1 MAGIMLRKK
10 NVLIFVLAILAISA
24 GMVLGWVWTPLQR
37 FEGARAP
44 HNPRPWFD
52 QLALSSDQQ
61 QQMDKIWTDARQKRQ
76 KMFERFRDLDKQR
89 EEQVQGLLSPDQR
102 TAYEKIVADY
112 RAGREQLSKERETL
126 LNDANAKSRA
136 LLDDSQK
143 AKWDIL
149 SKEMRSRR
157 GQGNSATQ
165 HSTTMRSQDESRE
178 ESRGE
183 QDHHY

>member
-1 MAGIMLRKK
+1 MLRKK
-10 NVLIFVLAILAISA
+10 AILILVLTVLALSA
-24 GMVLGWVWTPLQR
+24 GMVLGWVWTPLQK
-37 FEGARAP
+37 FESARGP

-52 QLALSSDQQ
+52 QLALSPDQQ
-61 QQMDKIWTDARQKRQ
+61 QQMDKIWTDTRQNRQ

-89 EEQVQGLLSPDQR
+89 DQQIQGLLTEDQR
-102 TAYEKIVADY
+102 STYEKIIAAY
-112 RAGREQLSKERETL
+112 HAGREQLNKDREAMID
-126 LNDANAKSRA
+126 DANAKSRA

-165 HSTTMRSQDESRE
+165 HSTTMPSRE
-178 ESRGE
+178 ESQGE